1 MSASNTA
8 KGGRDVVAYF
18 AGHLANLV
26 NGNDFL
32 GEVEETVS
40 LKPFSLYEKVHRSLV
55 GNRKYSEV
63 LVGVWA
69 YPPPNTVEDAADFYF
84 DHVVDRPIGSRGE
97 GPSSADNLARLV
109 ASRAV
114 GPVAPRPQLPLS
126 IWKALVGGPTTLKR
140 FLEKKELFE
149 LSNRILKCLDAAN
162 RPYAE
167 VLRLGLCPKEWL
179 VGDEAAGVN
188 TLKAANAFLKALKAE
203 MKGVFG
209 RRPSAAEIEAAF
221 AQAPVPGF
229 KDPKSFASTLLGSAI
244 LTRLAGQD
252 ETFLTSF
259 EAMEATLG
267 EEVEA
272 ASDEPLMDAEEAA
285 PFLEIAVAAGAI
297 AAEEKRLLVGIMAG
311 RSLAEAMGSNLYLRR
326 RLKADFDND
335 LEAYIN
341 DLSGRTAKFIQA
353 AGKARP

>member
-1 MSASNTA
+1 MSASTSA

-26 NGNDFL
+26 NGNDSL
-32 GEVEETVS
+32 SDAEETVS
-40 LKPFSLYEKVHRSLV
+40 LKPFSLFEKVHRSLV
-55 GNRKYSEV
+55 ANRKYSEV

-84 DHVVDRPIGSRGE
+84 DNVLDRPIGSRGE
-97 GPSSADNLARLV
+97 GPSSADNLAALV

-114 GPVAPRPQLPLS
+114 GPVAPRPKLPLS
-126 IWKALVGGPTTLKR
+126 IWKALVGGATTLRR
-140 FLEKKELFE
+140 FAEKKELFE
-149 LSNRILKCLDAAN
+149 LSNRILKCLDASN

-179 VGDEAAGVN
+179 VGDEAVGVN
-188 TLKAANAFLKALKAE
+188 TLKGANAFLKALKTE

-209 RRPSAAEIEAAF
+209 RRPSQAELEAAF
-221 AQAPVPGF
+221 ALAPVPGF
-229 KDPKSFASTLLGSAI
+229 KDVKGFVATSLGSAI

-259 EAMEATLG
+259 EAVEATLS

-272 ASDEPLMDAEEAA
+272 AADEPLMGAEEAA
-285 PFLEIAVAAGAI
+285 PFLEMAVAAGAI
-297 AAEEKRLLVGIMAG
+297 EAEEKRLLVAIMAG

-341 DLSGRTAKFIQA
+341 DLSARTAKFIQA
-353 AGKARP
+353 AGAARP